1 MSIHDHASHQTVR
14 WIHVTDLQLGLGKSA
29 GNDNDTIAR
38 SLIEQVAS
46 EEADFVINSGDLIHG
61 AHADQTTETI
71 MEYWSDYQTTVKPLK
86 GKSPILSAPGNHD
99 MTREDRSMERY
110 CLETGRASQS
120 PYYAMTIR
128 GVHVVSLN
136 VVSAL
141 HRGGFPKGT
150 EQEAWLKQELNRLS
164 QVRCLIAVGH
174 YPIFLSPDFYGR
186 FSDSSLHY
194 DERTGQ
200 EGVLLPILLKAGV
213 DLYLCGHLHT
223 YERTRHDRLTQ
234 VMAGA
239 YGVAYPDLM
248 PYQPNQGCQALDER
262 QCYVRYTLTED
273 SIHAEAISL
282 QGAVVDAWSQALNR
296 DQRCDNIIRQ

>member
-1 MSIHDHASHQTVR
+1 MSTDDQASHRMVR
-14 WIHVTDLQLGLGKSA
+14 WIHVTDLQLGFGKSA
-29 GNDNDTIAR
+29 DNDNDTNAR
-38 SLIEQVAS
+38 RLIEQVAS
-46 EEADFVINSGDLIHG
+46 EEVDFVINSGDLIHG
-61 AHADQTTETI
+61 AHADQTLETI
-71 MEYWSDYQTTVKPLK
+71 AEYWSDYQTTVKPLE

-110 CLETGRASQS
+110 CLETGRADKP
-120 PYYAMTIR
+120 PYYAATIQ
-128 GVHVVSLN
+128 GVHVVCLD

-141 HRGGFPKGT
+141 HRGGFPTGS
-150 EQEAWLKQELNRLS
+150 EQETWLKQELNRLP

-186 FSDSSLHY
+186 FSDPSLHY

-200 EGVLLPILLKAGV
+200 AGVLLPILLEGGV

-223 YERTRHDRLTQ
+223 YERTRYGRLTQ

-248 PYQPNQGCQALDER
+248 PYKPNQYCQALDER

-273 SIHAEAISL
+273 SIHAEALSL

-296 DQRCDNIIRQ
+296 DQRSAV

>member
-1 MSIHDHASHQTVR
+1 MSTDDRALRRTVC
-14 WIHVTDLQLGLGKSA
+14 WIHVTDLQLGFGKSA
-29 GNDNDTIAR
+29 DNDNDTSAR
-38 SLIEQVAS
+38 RLIEQVAS
-46 EEADFVINSGDLIHG
+46 EEVDFVINSGDLIHG
-61 AHADQTTETI
+61 AHADQTLETI
-71 MEYWSDYQTTVKPLK
+71 VEYWSDYQTTVKPLE

-110 CLETGRASQS
+110 CLETGRADKP
-120 PYYAMTIR
+120 PYYAATIQ
-128 GVHVVSLN
+128 GVHVICLN

-141 HRGGFPKGT
+141 HRGGFPKGS
-150 EQEAWLKQELNRLS
+150 EQEAWLKQELNRLP
-164 QVRCLIAVGH
+164 QARCLIAVGH

-200 EGVLLPILLKAGV
+200 AGDLLPILLEAGV

-223 YERTRHDRLTQ
+223 YERTRYGRLSQ

-248 PYQPNQGCQALDER
+248 PYQPNQYCQALDER

-273 SIHAEAISL
+273 SIHAEALSL
-282 QGAVVDAWSQALNR
+282 QGTVVDAWSQTLNR
-296 DQRCDNIIRQ
+296 GQ

>member
-1 MSIHDHASHQTVR
+1 MRSTDSQTSYQMVR
-14 WIHVTDLQLGLGKSA
+14 WIHVTDLQLGFGKSA
-29 GNDNDTIAR
+29 DNDNDTNAR
-38 SLIEQVAS
+38 RLIEQVAS
-46 EEADFVINSGDLIHG
+46 KEVDFVINSGDLIHG
-61 AHADQTTETI
+61 AHADQTLETI
-71 MEYWSDYQTTVKPLK
+71 AEYWSDYQTTVKPLE

-110 CLETGRASQS
+110 CLETGRADKP
-120 PYYAMTIR
+120 PYYAATIQ
-128 GVHVVSLN
+128 GVHVICLN

-141 HRGGFPKGT
+141 HRGGFPKGS
-150 EQEAWLKQELNRLS
+150 EQEAWLKQELNRLP
-164 QVRCLIAVGH
+164 QARCLIAVGH

-186 FSDSSLHY
+186 FSDPALHY

-200 EGVLLPILLKAGV
+200 AGVLLPILLEAGV

-223 YERTRHDRLTQ
+223 YERTRYGKLTQ

-248 PYQPNQGCQALDER
+248 PYKPNQYCQALDER

-273 SIHAEAISL
+273 SIHAEALSL
-282 QGAVVDAWSQALNR
+282 QGVVVDAWSQVLNR
-296 DQRCDNIIRQ
+296 G

>member
-1 MSIHDHASHQTVR
+1 MRSTDDQASHQMVR
-14 WIHVTDLQLGLGKSA
+14 WIHVTDLQLGFGKSA
-29 GNDNDTIAR
+29 GNDNDTSAR
-38 SLIEQVAS
+38 RLIEQVVS

-61 AHADQTTETI
+61 AHADQTLETI
-71 MEYWSDYQTTVKPLK
+71 MEYWSDYQTTVKPLE

-110 CLETGRASQS
+110 CRETGRADQL
-120 PYYAMTIR
+120 PYYAATIQ
-128 GVHVVSLN
+128 GVHVVCLN

-141 HRGGFPKGT
+141 HRGGFPNGS
-150 EQEAWLKQELNRLS
+150 EQEVWLKQELNRLP
-164 QVRCLIAVGH
+164 QVRCLIVVGH

-194 DERTGQ
+194 DECTRQ
-200 EGVLLPILLKAGV
+200 EGILLPILLKAGV

-223 YERTRHDRLTQ
+223 YERTQYDRLTQ

-248 PYQPNQGCQALDER
+248 PYQPNQYCQALDER
-262 QCYVRYTLTED
+262 QCYIRYTLIGD
-273 SIHAEAISL
+273 AIHADAISL
-282 QGAVVDAWSQALNR
+282 QGTVVDTWSQPLNQ
-296 DQRCDNIIRQ
+296 DHQQ

>member
-1 MSIHDHASHQTVR
+1 MTSTDDRALHRMVR
-14 WIHVTDLQLGLGKSA
+14 WIHVTDLQLGFGKSA
-29 GNDNDTIAR
+29 DNDNDTSAR
-38 SLIEQVAS
+38 RLIEQVAS
-46 EEADFVINSGDLIHG
+46 EEVDFVINSGDLIHG
-61 AHADQTTETI
+61 AHADQTLETI
-71 MEYWSDYQTTVKPLK
+71 AEYWSDYQTTVKPLE
-86 GKSPILSAPGNHD
+86 GKAPILSAPGNHD

-110 CLETGRASQS
+110 CLETERADKP
-120 PYYAMTIR
+120 PYYAATIQ
-128 GVHVVSLN
+128 GVHVICLN

-141 HRGGFPKGT
+141 HRGGFPKGS
-150 EQEAWLKQELNRLS
+150 EQEAWLKQELNRLP
-164 QVRCLIAVGH
+164 QARCLIAVGH

-186 FSDSSLHY
+186 FSDPSLHY

-200 EGVLLPILLKAGV
+200 AGVLLPILLEGGV

-223 YERTRHDRLTQ
+223 YERTRYGKLTQ

-248 PYQPNQGCQALDER
+248 PYQPNQYCQALDER

-273 SIHAEAISL
+273 SIHAEALSL

-296 DQRCDNIIRQ
+296 DQRSAV

>member
-1 MSIHDHASHQTVR
+1 MSTDDQASHRMVR
-14 WIHVTDLQLGLGKSA
+14 WIHVTDLQLGFGKSA
-29 GNDNDTIAR
+29 DNDNDTNAR
-38 SLIEQVAS
+38 RLIEQVAS
-46 EEADFVINSGDLIHG
+46 EEVDFVINSGDLIHG
-61 AHADQTTETI
+61 AHADQTLETI
-71 MEYWSDYQTTVKPLK
+71 AEYWSDYQTTVKPLE

-110 CLETGRASQS
+110 CLETGRADKP
-120 PYYAMTIR
+120 PYYAATIQ
-128 GVHVVSLN
+128 GVHVVCLD

-141 HRGGFPKGT
+141 HRGGFPTGS
-150 EQEAWLKQELNRLS
+150 EQETWLKQELNRLP

-186 FSDSSLHY
+186 FSDPSLHY

-200 EGVLLPILLKAGV
+200 AGVLLPILLEGGV

-223 YERTRHDRLTQ
+223 YERTRYGRLTQ

-248 PYQPNQGCQALDER
+248 PYKPNQYCQALDER

-273 SIHAEAISL
+273 SIHAEALSL

-296 DQRCDNIIRQ
+296 GQRSAV

>member
-1 MSIHDHASHQTVR
+1 MRSTDDRTSSRLVR
-14 WIHVTDLQLGLGKSA
+14 WIHVTDLQLGFGKSA
-29 GNDNDTIAR
+29 DNDNDTNAR
-38 SLIEQVAS
+38 RLIEQVVF

-61 AHADQTTETI
+61 AHANQTLETI
-71 MEYWSDYQTTVKPLK
+71 GEYWSDYQTTVKPLK
-86 GKSPILSAPGNHD
+86 GKAPILSAPGNHD

-110 CLETGRASQS
+110 CLETGRGDQP
-120 PYYAMTIR
+120 PYHAATIQ
-128 GVHVVSLN
+128 GVHVVCLN
-136 VVSAL
+136 VVSGL

-150 EQEAWLKQELNRLS
+150 EQETWLKQELNRLP
-164 QVRCLIAVGH
+164 QARCIIAVGH

-186 FSDSSLHY
+186 FSDSSLCY

-200 EGVLLPILLKAGV
+200 EGVLLPILIEGGV
-213 DLYLCGHLHT
+213 NLYLCGHLHT
-223 YERTRHDRLTQ
+223 YERTRYGQLTQ

-248 PYQPNQGCQALDER
+248 PYQPSQYCQALDER

-282 QGAVVDAWSQALNR
+282 QGTVVDAWSQGLNR
-296 DQRCDNIIRQ
+296 DQRLAV

>member
-1 MSIHDHASHQTVR
+1 MSTDDQASHRMVR
-14 WIHVTDLQLGLGKSA
+14 WIHVTDLQLGFGKSA
-29 GNDNDTIAR
+29 DNDNDTNAR
-38 SLIEQVAS
+38 RLIEQVAS
-46 EEADFVINSGDLIHG
+46 EEVDFVINSGDLIHG
-61 AHADQTTETI
+61 AHADQTLETI
-71 MEYWSDYQTTVKPLK
+71 AEYWSDYQTTVKPLE

-110 CLETGRASQS
+110 CLETGRADKP
-120 PYYAMTIR
+120 PYYAATIQ
-128 GVHVVSLN
+128 GVHVVCLD

-141 HRGGFPKGT
+141 HRGGFPTGS
-150 EQEAWLKQELNRLS
+150 EQETWLKQELNRLP

-186 FSDSSLHY
+186 FSDPSLHY

-200 EGVLLPILLKAGV
+200 AGVLLPILLEGGV

-223 YERTRHDRLTQ
+223 YERTRYGRLTQ

-248 PYQPNQGCQALDER
+248 PYKPNQYCQALDER

-273 SIHAEAISL
+273 SIHAEALSL
-282 QGAVVDAWSQALNR
+282 QGAVVDAWSQVLNR
-296 DQRCDNIIRQ
+296 DQRSAV

>member
-1 MSIHDHASHQTVR
+1 MSTDDRALRRTVC
-14 WIHVTDLQLGLGKSA
+14 WIHVTDLQLGFGKSA
-29 GNDNDTIAR
+29 ENDNDTSAR
-38 SLIEQVAS
+38 RLIEQVAS

-61 AHADQTTETI
+61 AHADQTLETI
-71 MEYWSDYQTTVKPLK
+71 VEYWSNYQTTVKPLK

-110 CLETGRASQS
+110 CLETGRAGQP
-120 PYYAMTIR
+120 PYYAVTIQ
-128 GVHVVSLN
+128 GVHVVCLD

-141 HRGGFPKGT
+141 HRGGFPKGS
-150 EQEAWLKQELNRLS
+150 EQEVWLKQELNRLP
-164 QVRCLIAVGH
+164 QARCLIAVGH

-200 EGVLLPILLKAGV
+200 EGVLLPILLEGKV

-223 YERTRHDRLTQ
+223 YERTQYGRLSQ

-248 PYQPNQGCQALDER
+248 PYQPNQYCQALDER

-273 SIHAEAISL
+273 SIHAEALSL
-282 QGAVVDAWSQALNR
+282 QGTVVDAWSQVLNR
-296 DQRCDNIIRQ
+296 DQQSVV